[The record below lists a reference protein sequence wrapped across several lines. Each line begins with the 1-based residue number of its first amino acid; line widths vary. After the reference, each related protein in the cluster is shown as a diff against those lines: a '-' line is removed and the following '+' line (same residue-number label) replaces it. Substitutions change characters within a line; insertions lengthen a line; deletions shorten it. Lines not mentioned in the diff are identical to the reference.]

1 MSRVIC
7 TSRIVSGR
15 GQNSVQNIGVS
26 SNVLGDPGRLGDR
39 NLQLQQSG
47 CYSTFAS
54 EIDAGLIS
62 DNRDEKT

>member
-1 MSRVIC
+1 M
-7 TSRIVSGR
+7 SGR

-26 SNVLGDPGRLGDR
+26 SNTLGDPGRLGDR

-47 CYSTFAS
+47 YYSTFAS

-62 DNRDEKT
+62 DRDEKT

>member
-1 MSRVIC
+1 M
-7 TSRIVSGR
+7 SGR

-26 SNVLGDPGRLGDR
+26 SNTLGDLRRLGDR

-54 EIDAGLIS
+54 EIYAGLIS
-62 DNRDEKT
+62 DRDEKT